1 MAGKPDSKST
11 KRMTQAQRT
20 ALSDER
26 MFEAAMTLIL
36 ERGTHRTTL
45 KEVGELAG
53 YSRGMANYRFGSKE
67 ALFRELI
74 HRCNVSWVR
83 ELEQFVGD
91 KKGLAAFEASVD
103 AVEDFLVAAPSNM
116 KVMYILW
123 YESIGHHSELT
134 RKLSEYHERYRR
146 DTSTWLAEAIA
157 DGEIAADVDVDNFT
171 AQHLSFVFGS
181 IYQWLVNPESVD
193 VKALFAYHR
202 KTTGL
207 LLRPT
212 AVVTAH
218 LKRV

>member
-11 KRMTQAQRT
+11 KRMTQAERT

-26 MFEAAMTLIL
+26 MFEAAVTLIL

-45 KEVGELAG
+45 KDVGEQAG

-74 HRCNVSWVR
+74 HQCNVSWAR

-91 KKGLAAFEASVD
+91 KKGFAAFEASVD
-103 AVEDFLVAAPSNM
+103 AVEDFLTEAPSNM

-146 DTSTWLAEAIA
+146 DTRSWLAEAI
-157 DGEIAADVDVDNFT
+157 DTGEIAADVDVDNFT
-171 AQHLSFVFGS
+171 AQHLSFIFGS
-181 IYQWLVNPESVD
+181 IYQWLVNPASVD

-202 KTTGL
+202 KTTRL
-207 LLRPT
+207 LLQPAATR
-212 AVVTAH
+212 AGH
-218 LKRV
+218 LEQA